1 MFFVFFKIGF
11 VTFGGGM
18 AMLPILERELAQK
31 RGWTTFEDLMDYY
44 AIAQITPGIIAVNV
58 ATFLGYKRLGVF
70 GGIITTLG
78 VVFPSLIVISIVAA
92 FLSSIEHIPEVQ
104 HALIGM
110 NVAVA
115 AMLTK
120 ILWTF
125 IKTTIKTWKNIFG
138 IALALLA
145 FVAVAIFKIDSS
157 ILILIG
163 ALSGL
168 SLMEFKC
175 YQKNVTREG
184 RKNESLGIVLDFL
197 LCGTFYYRWW
207 AGCDYAHATNLFF
220 KKPYNA

>member
-31 RGWTTFEDLMDYY
+31 RDWTTFEDLMDYY

-138 IALALLA
+138 IVLALLA

-168 SLMEFKC
+168 SLHGIQILSK
-175 YQKNVTREG
+175 K
-184 RKNESLGIVLDFL
+184 RKERGQE
-197 LCGTFYYRWW
+197 
-207 AGCDYAHATNLFF
+207 
-220 KKPYNA
+220 K

>member
-70 GGIITTLG
+70 GGIITNLG

-138 IALALLA
+138 IFLALFA
-145 FVAVAIFKIDSS
+145 FCGVAIFKIDSS
-157 ILILIG
+157 IFIIFG

-168 SLMEFKC
+168 AVYGIQNISKIKKD
-175 YQKNVTREG
+175 KN
-184 RKNESLGIVLDFL
+184 K
-197 LCGTFYYRWW
+197 
-207 AGCDYAHATNLFF
+207 
-220 KKPYNA
+220 

>member
-1 MFFVFFKIGF
+1 MQLSKSQSNKNSPLIHYNFSGYLKELLKMFFVFFKIGF

-157 ILILIG
+157 ILILVG

-168 SLMEFKC
+168 SLHGIQILSK
-175 YQKNVTREG
+175 K
-184 RKNESLGIVLDFL
+184 RKERGQE
-197 LCGTFYYRWW
+197 
-207 AGCDYAHATNLFF
+207 
-220 KKPYNA
+220 K

>member
-1 MFFVFFKIGF
+1 MSKSQSNKNSPFIHYNFSGYLKELLKMFFVFFKIGF

-120 ILWTF
+120 Y
-125 IKTTIKTWKNIFG
+125 FG
-138 IALALLA
+138 H
-145 FVAVAIFKIDSS
+145 S
-157 ILILIG
+157 
-163 ALSGL
+163 
-168 SLMEFKC
+168 
-175 YQKNVTREG
+175 
-184 RKNESLGIVLDFL
+184 
-197 LCGTFYYRWW
+197 
-207 AGCDYAHATNLFF
+207 
-220 KKPYNA
+220 